1 MTAHAYYNE
10 NNAYAAQWL
19 RNLIAA
25 GHIAAGDVERKL
37 HEDEEQANGIGY
49 WIEVGKLI
57 EDGTAHMNMDQIY
70 SAATRILGL
79 FLRAAWLHG
88 EKQRAA

>member
-1 MTAHAYYNE
+1 MMPAYYNE
-10 NNAYAAQWL
+10 NNPYAAEWL

-25 GHIAAGDVERKL
+25 SHIAAGDMERKL

-49 WIEVGKLI
+49 WREVEKLI
-57 EDGTAHMNMDQIY
+57 EDGTAHMDIDQIY

-79 FLRAAWLHG
+79 FLRAAWLQG
-88 EKQRAA
+88 KKQP